1 MEGENR
7 LYTVLSVAGGMFC
20 LAASIFFGSPGA
32 AAVSAMFFFLSIAAW
47 KYGHI
52 LLPMITRG
60 AHIIETGT
68 GFEIP
73 PSQDVIIGRSGGNF
87 LATCFLSA
95 RLYQSAS
102 EADEARRKE
111 MGRMFETAIS
121 SAGFPFKICAMVSP
135 LDMKTELE
143 EIRTKRSVAES
154 RLEKLGAKKSSAEA
168 ARLGRE
174 IAMWNRMLGRLGEG
188 ERPLEV
194 SFHFSTTA
202 SGLTKEEAYS
212 HAKAQSD
219 ELSVVLSSALACE
232 VARLEGEDMKRVF
245 WWDFFGPSNAEEL
258 RDSVF

>member
-7 LYTVLSVAGGMFC
+7 LYTVLAVAGGMFC
-20 LAASIFFGSPGA
+20 LAASIFFSSPA
-32 AAVSAMFFFLSIAAW
+32 AAAIAAMFFFLSLAAW

-52 LLPMITRG
+52 LLPLLTKG
-60 AHIIETGT
+60 AHVVETGP

-73 PSQDVIIGRSGGNF
+73 PAQDAVIGRSGGSF
-87 LATCFLSA
+87 LATCFLGA

-102 EADEARRKE
+102 EEGEGRRKE
-111 MGRMFETAIS
+111 MGRMFESAIS
-121 SAGFPFKICAMVSP
+121 SAGFPFRVCAMVSP
-135 LDMKTELE
+135 LDMKAELE

-174 IAMWNRMLGRLGEG
+174 VAMWNRMLTRLGEG

-194 SFHFSTTA
+194 SFYFSTTA

-212 HAKAQSD
+212 RAKAQSE

-232 VARLEGEDMKRVF
+232 VALLAGTDMKMARG
-245 WWDFFGPSNAEEL
+245 WDTFGPPGAEEL